1 MAVDRDLG
9 TRIDHHLPRETFSYQ
24 RHLRCVVLSVCVSAK
39 LDHGRSGAG
48 RDSADHGSD
57 VPAFR
62 LLHDH
67 GSEDDGEV
75 EKVAMH
81 RCVLRG
87 IRGDVVAAE
96 PGGTR
101 AAVRIVPCWTN
112 SDADRDLFGIPQDT
126 AERGGH
132 VKHFSRNGAAAQR
145 LINSSLRRCAVAG
158 EILFNAMTL
167 RYLTFCLL
175 VCLGFLTSCKRAP
188 TATPAAP
195 ATETAA
201 AVASPSPSPTPP
213 RPSGEIQFTD
223 ITSEAGI
230 RFKHNSGAF
239 GKKYLPETIGAGG
252 AFLDYDNDGWQD
264 ILLVN
269 SMDWPEN
276 KKRKSF
282 PALYHNNKDG
292 TFTDV
297 THQAGLG
304 VEMYGIGVAVADYD
318 NDGNVD
324 IYITCVGPN
333 RLFRNLGGGKF
344 ADVSARAG
352 VGDPGFST
360 SAAWFDYDNDGKL
373 DLFVGNYVD
382 WSVQTDQ
389 YCTLDNKNKSY
400 CTPQTYK
407 GQSASLFH
415 NRGNGTF
422 ENVTA
427 KAGVNDPAGKTLGV
441 ALLDYDDDGFMD
453 LFVANDTEPNKL
465 YRNNHNGTFTDNAVL
480 AGVAFSE
487 AGTARAGMGVDA
499 ADYDGSGKQ
508 SLVIGNFTNESIA
521 LYHNDGS
528 GLFTDEAA
536 ASGIGKMSAQSLTF
550 ACFFFD
556 YDLDGL
562 LDIFAAN
569 GHVSDD
575 ISVVQ
580 PTVKYAQPPHLF
592 RNRGKKK
599 FEEVTAKLGRAMN
612 RAIVGR
618 GAAYGDF
625 DNDGDL
631 DLLVTT
637 NNGPARL
644 LRNDNANQNDLLRVR
659 IVGARANRDGIG
671 AQIVLKTS
679 KGNRVFG
686 MVRTG
691 SSYCSQSELPLT
703 FGLGKP
709 EDGTTLTLDIT
720 WPGGQKDTIT
730 GLKPN
735 QSIVVQEGKGVTA
748 QEPIIF
754 VHTPPAPSP
763 TPEKS

>member
-1 MAVDRDLG
+1 MKAPTTLIG
-9 TRIDHHLPRETFSYQ
+9 F
-24 RHLRCVVLSVCVSAK
+24 
-39 LDHGRSGAG
+39 
-48 RDSADHGSD
+48 
-57 VPAFR
+57 
-62 LLHDH
+62 
-67 GSEDDGEV
+67 
-75 EKVAMH
+75 
-81 RCVLRG
+81 CVLVLMCG
-87 IRGDVVAAE
+87 CKQPATITPATQE
-96 PGGTR
+96 
-101 AAVRIVPCWTN
+101 
-112 SDADRDLFGIPQDT
+112 
-126 AERGGH
+126 
-132 VKHFSRNGAAAQR
+132 AAAQ
-145 LINSSLRRCAVAG
+145 VA
-158 EILFNAMTL
+158 T
-167 RYLTFCLL
+167 
-175 VCLGFLTSCKRAP
+175 
-188 TATPAAP
+188 
-195 ATETAA
+195 
-201 AVASPSPSPTPP
+201 ASPSPSPTPP
-213 RPSGEIQFTD
+213 RPSGAIEFTD
-223 ITSEAGI
+223 VTAEAGI
-230 RFKHNSGAF
+230 HFKHNSGAF
-239 GKKYLPETIGAGG
+239 GKKYLPETIGSGG

-276 KKRKSF
+276 KKRRSY

-297 THQAGLG
+297 TTQAGLG

-318 NDGNVD
+318 NDGNED

-333 RLFRNLGGGKF
+333 HLFRNLGGGKF
-344 ADVSARAG
+344 VDMTKSTG
-352 VGDPGFST
+352 TGDPGFST

-382 WSVQTDQ
+382 WSPQTDLF
-389 YCTLDNKNKSY
+389 CTLDGKNKSY

-407 GQSASLFH
+407 GQSATLYH

-427 KAGVNDPAGKTLGV
+427 RAGLNDPAGKTLGV
-441 ALLDYDDDGFMD
+441 ALLDYDDDGWTD

-465 YRNNHNGTFTDNAVL
+465 YHNNHNGTFTDNAVI

-499 ADYDGSGKQ
+499 ADYDGSGRQ
-508 SLVIGNFTNESIA
+508 SVVIGNFTNESIA

-528 GLFTDEAA
+528 GLFTDDAP

-550 ACFFFD
+550 ATFFFD

-575 ISVVQ
+575 ISIVQ

-592 RNRGKKK
+592 HNKGRKK
-599 FEEVTAKLGRAMN
+599 FEEVSAKLGRALN

-631 DLLVTT
+631 DLLITT

-659 IVGARANRDGIG
+659 TVGTRSNRDGIG
-671 AQIVLKTS
+671 AKVVLKSS
-679 KGNRVFG
+679 KGRTEFET
-686 MVRTG
+686 VRTG

-709 EDGTTLTLDIT
+709 EEGTTLTLEIT
-720 WPGGQKDTIT
+720 WPSGQKDRIADV
-730 GLKPN
+730 KPN
-735 QSIVVQEGKGVTA
+735 QSIVVQEGKGVVSS
-748 QEPIIF
+748 EPIVF
-754 VHTPPAPSP
+754 VRTPAPQPSATQQKP
-763 TPEKS
+763 S